1 MCFVQLIF
9 NLVFTQVRNSTF
21 SVRLDTICRY
31 LNYSLTLNRFGLLF
45 LSRFDPKE
53 HSFYI
58 HVCIYIFIF
67 SGSS

>member
-9 NLVFTQVRNSTF
+9 NLVFTQVRNLF
-21 SVRLDTICRY
+21 CEILDTICRY
-31 LNYSLTLNRFGLLF
+31 LNYSLPLNRFGLLF
-45 LSRFDPKE
+45 LSRFYAKE

-58 HVCIYIFIF
+58 HVCLHIFIF